1 MVAVEEA
8 PVPVPGRAAL
18 GPVRPPEGNRAPLR
32 WIAVFKLAKAAS
44 LAGVAA
50 AAFGLLGDALRDRAV
65 RQLTAWV
72 TRLAAA
78 TELQGVRGAL
88 GGTLERVL
96 AALLHWLGD
105 ATPTRLEVTGVVALL
120 YAAVLTAEGVG
131 LWLAK
136 PWAEWFSVAVTASLI
151 PFEVWEVAR
160 RVTLLRVAVLAL
172 NVAVVVYLA
181 RRVVRERATRREGLT
196 GAPPASA

>member
-1 MVAVEEA
+1 MAAVEEVSVLVVERAGPA
-8 PVPVPGRAAL
+8 PAPPVAGDRT
-18 GPVRPPEGNRAPLR
+18 PLR
-32 WIAVFKLAKAAS
+32 WIAAFKLAKAGS
-44 LAGVAA
+44 LVGVAA

-65 RQLTAWV
+65 QQLTVWV
-72 TRLAAA
+72 ARLAAA

-88 GGTLERVL
+88 GATLERAL
-96 AALLHWLGD
+96 AALLRWLGD

-136 PWAEWFSVAVTASLI
+136 PWAEWFSVGVTASLI

-160 RVTLLRVAVLAL
+160 RVTLLRVAVLVL

-181 RRVVRERATRREGLT
+181 RRVVRERAARRGRPV
-196 GAPPASA
+196 GAPPAGA